1 MWKNADAVLFESFAL
16 PRARCE
22 QRPLKVN
29 DPTLSVEQ
37 LQRRAMSGRWQRR
50 ASVSLATASH
60 FLVEK
65 KGTRGHSGLSPV
77 LGLSVTNCGCSFQ
90 ESVRGELPDGSDSHD
105 PPPWLDPVK
114 LRPISW
120 PHEQFRLRP
129 GICDMLPRLSRL
141 HYDNSQSNLC

>member
-1 MWKNADAVLFESFAL
+1 MASEPHRLLSDSGKGARDVAESCAYFGPEIRDVMWKNANAVLFESFAL

-50 ASVSLATASH
+50 ASVSLATESH
-60 FLVEK
+60 FFVEK
-65 KGTRGHSGLSPV
+65 KGTLGHSGLSPV

-105 PPPWLDPVK
+105 PPP
-114 LRPISW
+114 
-120 PHEQFRLRP
+120 
-129 GICDMLPRLSRL
+129 
-141 HYDNSQSNLC
+141 